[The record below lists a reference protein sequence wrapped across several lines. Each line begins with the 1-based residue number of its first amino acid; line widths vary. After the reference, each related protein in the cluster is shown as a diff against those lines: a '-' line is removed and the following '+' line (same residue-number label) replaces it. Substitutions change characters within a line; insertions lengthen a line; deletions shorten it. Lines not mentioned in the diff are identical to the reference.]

1 MTNALFSVP
10 EPYNEPVR
18 DYAPGSPERAALAAE
33 LDHQYGTKI
42 EIPLIIGG
50 REVRTGRTV
59 RCVCPHEHGHALAE
73 VHLAGPEQLSLA
85 VEAARTASGPWQ
97 RLPWQE
103 RAAVFLKMA
112 DLIAGPHRLALNA
125 ATMLGQSKNAYQAEI
140 DAICELA
147 DFLRYNVHFMAE
159 IYRGQP
165 HSPRGT
171 WNRMAY
177 RPLEGFVLAVTPFN
191 FTAIAGNLPTAPA
204 MMGNTVIWKP
214 ATTAVLSNYHLM
226 RIFMEAGLPPGVI
239 NFLPASGAEVG
250 KTLLV
255 HPELA
260 GVHFTGSTGTF
271 QTMWRTIGSHIEAYR
286 GYPRIV
292 GETGGK
298 DYIFVHPSADPQAVA
313 VAVVRGAFEYQ
324 GQKCS
329 AVSRIYVPESLWP
342 DLRDR
347 IVAMMAEIR
356 TGDVRDFGNFH
367 NAVIERAAFDRT
379 MGYIDQAR
387 NSDQAEIVAGGGGD
401 DAVGYFIQPT
411 LIRCLDPKFVTM
423 REEIFAPVVSAYV
436 YEDEKIAGTLDLLD
450 DTSPYA
456 LTGAIFAR
464 DRQFIAAATERLTHT
479 AGNFYVNDKPTG
491 SVVGQQPFGGARASG
506 TNDKAGSQ
514 LNLLRWCS
522 ARSIKENFNPPL
534 VYDYPFMGKG

>member
-1 MTNALFSVP
+1 MTNALFAVP
-10 EPYNEPVR
+10 RPYNETVR
-18 DYAPGSPERAALAAE
+18 DYAPGSPERKALEAE
-33 LDHQYGTKI
+33 LEHQAGAKI
-42 EIPLIIGG
+42 DIPLIIGG
-50 REVRTGRTV
+50 REVRTGNLV
-59 RCVCPHEHGHALAE
+59 RCVCPHQHGHVLAD
-73 VHLAGPEQLSLA
+73 VHLAGPEQIAMA
-85 VEAARTASGPWQ
+85 VEAALAARGPWQ

-103 RAAVFLKMA
+103 RAAIFLKMA
-112 DLIAGPHRLALNA
+112 ELISGPQRFVLNA

-140 DAICELA
+140 DAVCELA
-147 DFLRYNVHFMAE
+147 DFLRYNVHYMAQ
-159 IYRGQP
+159 IYDDQP

-171 WNRMAY
+171 WNRMEY

-226 RIFMEAGLPPGVI
+226 RLFMDAGLPPGVI
-239 NFLPASGAEVG
+239 NFLPASGVEVG

-255 HPELA
+255 HPDLA

-271 QTMWRTIGSHIEAYR
+271 KTMWRTIGSHIEEYR

-298 DYIFVHPSADPQAVA
+298 DYIFVHPSADPRAVA

-342 DLRDR
+342 DVRDL

-356 TGDVRDFGNFH
+356 TGDVRDFGIFH
-367 NAVIERAAFDRT
+367 NAVIDRAAYGRA
-379 MGYIDQAR
+379 MGYIAQAR
-387 NSDQAEIVAGGGGD
+387 DSEEAEIVAGGSGD
-401 DAVGYFIQPT
+401 DAVGYFVQPT
-411 LIRCLDPKFVTM
+411 LIRCFEPRFVTM

-436 YEDEKIAGTLDLLD
+436 YADEKIAATLDLVD

-464 DRQFIAAATERLTHT
+464 DRHFIAAATERLIHT

-506 TNDKAGSQ
+506 TNDKAGSR

-534 VYDYPFMGKG
+534 AFDYPFMRQG